1 MVFTAEGEERKS
13 TSGAAGSS
21 SVSVQQLCVSPR
33 LVSQVVE
40 SSGSSQKIMQHLKT
54 AAKTKGK
61 GQLVSVKVRDSGNLN
76 FKLNII

>member
-1 MVFTAEGEERKS
+1 MFTAEGEERKS

-54 AAKTKGK
+54 AAKTKG
-61 GQLVSVKVRDSGNLN
+61 QLVTVKVRDSGNLN